1 MKLMKIL
8 CIIQIL
14 QHRFLSQNTNTYQK
28 EKDVNDEEDN
38 ESSFVFNNLDRQK
51 NSVIKND

>member
-1 MKLMKIL
+1 LYNTN
-8 CIIQIL
+8 
-14 QHRFLSQNTNTYQK
+14 FTASVLSQNTNTYQK